1 MIYTSN
7 YNNCLTGNK
16 VSISGDRGRNAGYQG
31 LCFPPLAPK
40 LSFWN
45 EWHNNI
51 GKIAEEENNY
61 FYIKNYYNLVLKQL
75 DSKEIVKLFNKDTIF
90 LCYENNDEF
99 CHRHIVAYWL
109 EKELGIKVPEIKTDE
124 LGNITILE
132 RPKWIKD
139 MFDKVIEE
147 EKKKDQGFL
156 KKLIKK
162 IEGV

>member
-16 VSISGDRGRNAGYQG
+16 VSISRDRGIGAGYQG